1 MHARRDFIRA
11 AQRHPELQAWS
22 ERWLKRFAGLYTRN
36 ARRLSHFDRTA
47 AMSAQPAAF
56 NTAHRR
62 LVRKVAERFET
73 AKRELHCLPNDS
85 PKAPALRALVRE
97 REGLT
102 VFLDEPSTPMD
113 NNASERALRAPANSR
128 KVSFGSHSETGAR
141 LSAVLFSVFATLA
154 LAGINPHHWL
164 FDYLHACAGN
174 AGEAPVSLD
183 PWLPWAMDNAR
194 LERLRHPYPV
204 QPHGP

>member
-1 MHARRDFIRA
+1 MFAIYARFFAAINIR
-11 AQRHPELQAWS
+11 P
-22 ERWLKRFAGLYTRN
+22 
-36 ARRLSHFDRTA
+36 
-47 AMSAQPAAF
+47 
-56 NTAHRR
+56 
-62 LVRKVAERFET
+62 
-73 AKRELHCLPNDS
+73 
-85 PKAPALRALVRE
+85 
-97 REGLT
+97 
-102 VFLDEPSTPMD
+102 
-113 NNASERALRAPANSR
+113 PANSR

-194 LERLRHPYPV
+194 LERLRHPYAV